1 MHLCC
6 AYCLLHSP
14 CIVVIACVLRFADRC
29 KQRANNEQ
37 RSESKEQSNE
47 QRAVHGNTD
56 NARQQSNRSVS
67 DSLIWQKLAGCRYLT
82 GGINL
87 DVSET
92 TNWIHRSRYLNKKSK
107 QEFIKRWLKYRSNKN
122 AETQMTTWYGSSRL
136 RGLRNIQ
143 SNSLPPQGKGPQDS
157 GVWRLRR
164 TRFKNT
170 RRQLHG
176 YNLYSEKK

>member
-1 MHLCC
+1 MPAAAVRREMQALFGFIGRR
-6 AYCLLHSP
+6 YLLPNFILQHTQPLGTRTQWNKSTKYP
-14 CIVVIACVLRFADRC
+14 QNLI
-29 KQRANNEQ
+29 NY
-37 RSESKEQSNE
+37 
-47 QRAVHGNTD
+47 